1 MKKLPLTFISF
12 LFLTNIFGQK
22 TEFSVSLNSGLFKF
36 TGQSAVRNSFIN
48 YSNSTNNGYTNNPY
62 GSNVGLCYGLSA
74 NLKRVT
80 KYNLILGFDVGLET
94 LRSKVFIDRISGFTG
109 TSTYE
114 YPATGK
120 SFLNNDFVNIYPSIG
135 YRINLNQISL
145 DINGGF
151 DLAYG
156 FKSTE
161 TGDAIATNGT
171 GFITSLERHITTS
184 DIRPRIQLSIAYQKT
199 GIYIG
204 YSEGSANYMAGMVG
218 GTNESFGRLIRFGLS
233 YRVK

>member
-1 MKKLPLTFISF
+1 MKKLPLTFISL

-22 TEFSVSLNSGLFKF
+22 TEFRISLNSGLFKF
-36 TGQSAVRNSFIN
+36 AGQSAVKNSFIN

-62 GSNVGLCYGLSA
+62 GSNVGLCYGLSG

-80 KYNLILGFDVGLET
+80 KYSLILGFDVGLET
-94 LRSKVFIDRISGFTG
+94 LRSKVLIDRISGFTG

-114 YPATGK
+114 YPATGRT
-120 SFLNNDFVNIYPSIG
+120 FLNNDFVNFYPSIG
-135 YRINLNQISL
+135 YRLNLKKLSF
-145 DINGGF
+145 DIGGGF

-171 GFITSLERHITTS
+171 GFITSVDRHITST
-184 DIRPRIQLSIAYQKT
+184 DIRPRIQLSVNSQKI
-199 GIYIG
+199 GVYVG

-218 GTNESFGRLIRFGLS
+218 GTNESFGRLMRFGMS
-233 YRVK
+233 YRIK